1 MFLSITSWLGE
12 KEWGGRQEQILL
24 EGKMTDVNVTLRTIC
39 APSEDIVAREIEGDT
54 IIVPLVAGIGDADDE
69 LYTLNETGQAIWQ
82 KLDGRRTLDE
92 VAKTLKQEFDGDP
105 GMLESDVLGFAAEMT
120 RRGILVAR
128 N

>member
-1 MFLSITSWLGE
+1 
-12 KEWGGRQEQILL
+12 
-24 EGKMTDVNVTLRTIC
+24 MTDVNVTLRTIC